1 MKINQSFH
9 VLMNKFENPPD
20 YGNFVPIMLNVMTKI
35 SLIVVPNLPDCKM
48 QMLAALL
55 GCTVQLCM
63 HLHQPS
69 SDSEKC

>member
-35 SLIVVPNLPDCKM
+35 SLIVVLLETLGEKAGRPDR
-48 QMLAALL
+48 
-55 GCTVQLCM
+55 
-63 HLHQPS
+63 
-69 SDSEKC
+69 